1 MIATLKSLSGRN
13 WVLPST
19 QVNGLLS
26 GHSRD
31 SSAIEAGEEEKYTAI
46 EGRMVNVVVE
56 PK

>member
-1 MIATLKSLSGRN
+1 MSSTLKTPSGRN

-19 QVNGLLS
+19 QVDGLVS

-31 SSAIEAGEEEKYTAI
+31 SSAIVAGEEEKYTAI

>member
-1 MIATLKSLSGRN
+1 MLKSLSGRN

-31 SSAIEAGEEEKYTAI
+31 SSAGEEEKYTAI
-46 EGRMVNVVVE
+46 GGRMVNVVVE

>member
-1 MIATLKSLSGRN
+1 MSATLKTLSGRN

-19 QVNGLLS
+19 QVDGLVS

-31 SSAIEAGEEEKYTAI
+31 SSAIVAGEEEKYTAI